1 MMEILPA
8 IDLKDGQA
16 VRLTKGL
23 MQSAKIYS
31 NEPWEV
37 AKKFEEMGSHWVHLV
52 DLNGAFAGEP
62 KNLEQIEK
70 IRQKCHLKL
79 ELGGGIRDEET
90 IRRYVDLGID
100 RIILGSIALKNPSF
114 VKEMAQKYRIV
125 VGIDA
130 IDGYVAVEGWAEKS
144 TMKATDLAKAFAD
157 AGVESIICTD
167 VGRDGMLSGINVDF
181 TLSIADA
188 SGIATIASGGL
199 KNLDDI
205 VALQETQKVS
215 GVIVGKA
222 FYEETLDLPEAFDFL
237 AKNVL

>member
-1 MMEILPA
+1 MDILPA
-8 IDLKDGQA
+8 IDLKDGKA

-23 MQSAKIYS
+23 MESAKIYS
-31 NEPWEV
+31 NEPWKV
-37 AKKFEEMGSHWVHLV
+37 AKVFETMGSKWVHLV

-70 IRQKCHLKL
+70 IRQNCHLKL

-100 RIILGSIALKNPSF
+100 RVILGSIALKNPAF
-114 VKEMAQKYRIV
+114 VKEMAQKYRVV

-144 TMKATDLAKAFAD
+144 TMKATDLARAFAD
-157 AGVESIICTD
+157 VGVEAIICTD
-167 VGRDGMLSGINVDF
+167 VGRDGMLSGVNLEF
-181 TLSIADA
+181 TLSIAEA

-205 VALQETQKVS
+205 ITLKQSQKVA

-222 FYEETLDLPEAFDFL
+222 FYEGSLDLREAFTYIAKETL
-237 AKNVL
+237 